1 MFYGVK
7 LYLRKYVDIK
17 PKEQYLIKY
26 IFISI
31 IFTLLYIILKVITY
45 NVDNKTLSNILF
57 RILSTFR
64 EYNNMFAYV

>member
-1 MFYGVK
+1 MFYGVE

-26 IFISI
+26 ILISI

-45 NVDNKTLSNILF
+45 NVDNKTLFNILF